1 MYRLNN
7 KSEMEDENTIE
18 LIKKKTY
25 RNCLQIE
32 IANRVRSQ
40 RTWNKMRRPNIF
52 VYLSFSNTKMRDW
65 GEASIQKDNDCLQGD
80 GNVLQ
85 LDCNN

>member
-1 MYRLNN
+1 
-7 KSEMEDENTIE
+7 
-18 LIKKKTY
+18 
-25 RNCLQIE
+25 
-32 IANRVRSQ
+32 
-40 RTWNKMRRPNIF
+40 MRRPNIF